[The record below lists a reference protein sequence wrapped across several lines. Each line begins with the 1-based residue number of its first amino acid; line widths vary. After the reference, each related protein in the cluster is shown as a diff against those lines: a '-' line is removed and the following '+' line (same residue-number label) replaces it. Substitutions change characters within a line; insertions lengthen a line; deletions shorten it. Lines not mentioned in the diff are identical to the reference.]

1 MIENAY
7 VCYADVLGFT
17 SRFISGDLS
26 SRYDKLIKM
35 VNDIEDPGITVFL
48 MSDSIVIISLEFK
61 KFRDTVKEFYTWG
74 ILNDFWLRGAITQ
87 GNVTRYHEIAAT
99 EQNRFILPFLGD
111 GYMRAYAIETTLNM
125 SGIAIDQ
132 KFFDSDDLNPGFRKG
147 VDYIEYEEYQ
157 PKIGYEGKKKLLLPR
172 EHSLRQVLET
182 MYFEEMLGSH
192 VEDLDKYINTFCFY
206 LQQLLER
213 ANTANLILF
222 VEKITEEFEQQGRR
236 ILMPTGIVTIFI
248 AMVEGLLNR
257 YRSIDK
263 VNFSSRDQ
271 LEMLIGRIISALKEE
286 GYLAVFVDNILDF
299 DKRRRTSIYKEINS
313 LRSRIPVPATEG
325 RV

>member
-26 SRYDKLIKM
+26 SRYDKLIKK
-35 VNDIEDPGITVFL
+35 VNDIVDPDITVFL
-48 MSDSIVIISLEFK
+48 MSDSIVIISLEFE

-87 GNVTRYHEIAAT
+87 GNVTRYHETAAT

-125 SGIAIDQ
+125 SGIAIDN
-132 KFFDSDDLNPGFRKG
+132 KFFDSNYVNPGFRRG
-147 VDYIEYEEYQ
+147 IDYSEYEEYL
-157 PKIGYEGKKKLLLPR
+157 PKTGYEAKKKLLLPI

-192 VEDLDKYINTFCFY
+192 VEDIDKYINTFCFY
-206 LQQLLER
+206 IQQLLER
-213 ANTANLILF
+213 ANTGNLIAF
-222 VEKITEEFEQQGRR
+222 VERITEEFELQGSR
-236 ILMPTGIVTIFI
+236 ILMPTKIVTIFI

-257 YRSIDK
+257 CHLSD
-263 VNFSSRDQ
+263 NEHSCSRDQ
-271 LEMLIGRIISALKEE
+271 LEILIGRIIAALKEE
-286 GYLAVFVDNILDF
+286 GYLAAFVDNTLDF
-299 DKRRRTSIYKEINS
+299 DKKRRTSIYKEISS
-313 LRSRIPVPATEG
+313 LRKVYRN
-325 RV
+325 

>member
-7 VCYADVLGFT
+7 VCYTDVLGFT

-26 SRYDKLIKM
+26 SKYDKLIKK

-48 MSDSIVIISLEFK
+48 MSDSIVIISLEFE
-61 KFRDTVKEFYTWG
+61 KFRDIVKEFYTWG

-87 GNVTRYHEIAAT
+87 GDVTRYHERTIT

-111 GYMRAYAIETTLNM
+111 GYMRAYAIETTLNI

-147 VDYIEYEEYQ
+147 IDYIEYEEYL
-157 PKIGYEGKKKLLLPR
+157 PKEGYEGIKKLLLPR
-172 EHSLRQVLET
+172 EHSLRQVVDT

-192 VEDLDKYINTFCFY
+192 IEDVDKYINTFCFY
-206 LQQLLER
+206 IQQLLER
-213 ANTANLILF
+213 ANTGNVIAF
-222 VEKITEEFEQQGRR
+222 VEKITGEFEKQGRR
-236 ILMPTGIVTIFI
+236 ILMPTRIVTIFI

-257 YRSIDK
+257 YRSSD
-263 VNFSSRDQ
+263 NAYFDNRDQ
-271 LEMLIGRIISALKEE
+271 LEILISRIISALKEE
-286 GYLAVFVDNILDF
+286 GYLSAFVDNILDF
-299 DKRRRTSIYKEINS
+299 DKRRHTSIYKNINN
-313 LRSRIPVPATEG
+313 LRSHLHS
-325 RV
+325 

>member
-48 MSDSIVIISLEFK
+48 MSDSIIIISLEFE

-74 ILNDFWLRGAITQ
+74 ILNDFWLRGAITK
-87 GNVTRYHEIAAT
+87 GDVTRYHERAIT

-111 GYMRAYAIETTLNM
+111 GYLRAYAIETTLNI

-132 KFFDSDDLNPGFRKG
+132 KFFDSVELNPGFREG
-147 VDYIEYEEYQ
+147 IDYIEHEEYL
-157 PKIGYEGKKKLLLPR
+157 PKAGYEGKKKLLLPK
-172 EHSLRQVLET
+172 EHSLRQVVDT

-192 VEDLDKYINTFCFY
+192 VEDVDKYINTFCFY
-206 LQQLLER
+206 IQHLLVR
-213 ANTANLILF
+213 ANTGNLIAF
-222 VEKITEEFEQQGRR
+222 VEKMIEEFELHGRR
-236 ILMPTGIVTIFI
+236 ILIPTKIVTIFI

-257 YRSIDK
+257 YRSPDSLDYS
-263 VNFSSRDQ
+263 NQDQ
-271 LEMLIGRIISALKEE
+271 LGMLVGKIVSAMKEQ
-286 GYLAVFVDNILDF
+286 GYLSAFVDNMLDF

-313 LRSRIPVPATEG
+313 LRSHVHS
-325 RV
+325 

>member
-48 MSDSIVIISLEFK
+48 MSDSIIIISLEFE

-74 ILNDFWLRGAITQ
+74 ILNDFWLRGAITK
-87 GNVTRYHEIAAT
+87 GNVTRYHERAAT

-111 GYMRAYAIETTLNM
+111 GYMRAYAIETTLNI

-132 KFFDSDDLNPGFRKG
+132 NFFNSDDLNPGFRKG
-147 VDYIEYEEYQ
+147 IDYIEYEEYL
-157 PKIGYEGKKKLLLPR
+157 PKAGYEGKKKLLLPR
-172 EHSLRQVLET
+172 EHSLRQVVDTL
-182 MYFEEMLGSH
+182 YFEEMLGSH
-192 VEDLDKYINTFCFY
+192 VEDVDKYINTFCFY
-206 LQQLLER
+206 IQHLLER
-213 ANTANLILF
+213 ANTGNVIAF
-222 VEKITEEFEQQGRR
+222 VEKMIQEFELQGGH
-236 ILMPTGIVTIFI
+236 ILFPTKIVTLFI

-257 YRSIDK
+257 YSSTDK
-263 VNFSSRDQ
+263 VISSDQNQ
-271 LEMLIGRIISALKEE
+271 LEMLIGRIISALREE
-286 GYLAVFVDNILDF
+286 GYLAAFVDNIIDF
-299 DKRRRTSIYKEINS
+299 DKKRRTSIYKEINN
-313 LRSRIPVPATEG
+313 LRSRIRTLATEG
-325 RV
+325 KA